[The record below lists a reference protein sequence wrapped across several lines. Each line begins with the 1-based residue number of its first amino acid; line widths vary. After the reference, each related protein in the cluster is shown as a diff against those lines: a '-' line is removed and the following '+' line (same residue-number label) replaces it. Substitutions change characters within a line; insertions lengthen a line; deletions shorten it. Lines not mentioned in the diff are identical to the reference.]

1 VGQWTTFQAPSSV
14 GSFNSDTVLL
24 LTDGSV
30 LIHEAYGANWLRLKP
45 DKHGNYKTGEW
56 SGLLKMSLARQF
68 FASGVLR
75 DGRVF
80 VLGGEYSGP
89 KAEDNDSPLGEI
101 FDPQTN
107 KWGPLNKLKNF
118 EYIKGDVSSS
128 ILADGRVLFGNLQG
142 GPPFAALW
150 DPATEVW
157 TEAGTAFGT
166 KSDTKR
172 SNCNEE
178 TWTLLPDG
186 SVLTVAINTPKNEPL
201 SERYVP
207 SLDEWVP
214 SGETPKSLPIPTVT
228 DPKGN
233 VVNVFEI
240 GPALL
245 LPDGNVLAIGASGQ
259 NAIYEPPP
267 KGSDPA
273 TSAGTWVPAQAF
285 PADTTSGK
293 SWPTLTACDAPGVL
307 QTNGKVLCVAGTLHE
322 IVEVN
327 AKGEEERT
335 YFSKESEFFEFDPT
349 GKTLQPFP
357 NPPFS
362 PSSAPETWPCRLLLL
377 PNAQILLTTQAQT
390 INLYEPTAAENS
402 PQASWR
408 PKLTNP
414 PTTLVAGHT
423 YTIEGEQ
430 LNGLSQANSYGDDAQ
445 MATNFPIVQLS
456 NSKGEVVYL
465 RTLNFSTLGV
475 ATEKESATA
484 EVEVPKSIEPGSWS
498 MVVIA
503 NGIESATVEVEVAA
517 QDCEVIFARDTFGE
531 GEIKAMINLSGAPTE
546 VSPALYVVV
555 EGYTAEEVGL
565 TTTASL
571 SNPPTLPQIAEPIK
585 GIKAVFAG
593 PVLPQDQTLPAKE
606 VQSFTFPF
614 ALTFAGES
622 VFAGAPEQLIV
633 TAKFDPPKKAKVEGS
648 GEIFLIAN
656 PNPFI
661 LHGDEKEGF
670 EWYLSSDVR
679 VFHLKAGERRFEVEL
694 ASSGDPKVVA
704 AEFIREVIEN
714 LNEDTAS
721 AGPLFEKIS
730 QEEDV
735 AETQLA
741 LEPEDGHGNRLY
753 NFALARVR
761 LQDVA
766 EAKEVGVFFR
776 MWQAQQ
782 TNATFDASTIYKS
795 LANPDKVPIPV
806 LGVEGDEI
814 ITIPFFAE
822 PRVDSSTESMDKQ
835 IDTLNRRSIKPD
847 KLGGE
852 AFAYFGCWLDI
863 NQPGESWFP
872 DRMVGGVP
880 ADIPAGPFTGM
891 GQLQSIQQLVRSTHQ
906 CLIAEVNYNLDP
918 IPDGADPSNSD
929 KLAQRNLTLVSVPNP
944 GMPAS
949 RRAPQTIEIR
959 PTPVPLLAGH
969 RPDELMIDWGEIPHG
984 SSAELYLPRA
994 SSGEILEMAAR
1005 MYATHRLKAVDAHT
1019 IAIDGGGVSYVP
1031 VPGSADGL
1039 NLMGLFSVNLPAGIH
1054 KGEEFELIVRQ
1065 LTSASRAVGVRT
1077 EALAVGG
1084 EALERLK
1091 WRRTLGLFKLNIP
1104 VGTRASLLESE
1115 ERTLSIMRWIGQSI
1129 PVQSRWFPVFG
1140 RYLGQLAERVQ
1151 EMGGNPVLV
1160 VPTPTGN
1167 WNGRESGEGHGEG
1180 RRGRGGREGGHG
1192 RGGEERGGRGHGR
1205 GHRRECCEEEIEVTG
1220 KIVDLVHDRFGDFDG
1235 FRLQERCSGELLRFW
1250 TRHDAMVE
1258 VVEYAWREQITVS
1271 VFAHDRDREV
1281 PVAVVYREPP
1291 RA

>member
-1 VGQWTTFQAPSSV
+1 MGQWTTFQPPSSV
-14 GSFNSDTVLL
+14 GSFNADTMLL

-30 LIHEAYGANWLRLKP
+30 LVHEAYGANWLRLTP
-45 DKHGNYKTGEW
+45 DKHGNYNSGEW
-56 SGLLKMSLARQF
+56 SVPLRMSLARQF

-89 KAEDNDSPLGEI
+89 KAEENDSPLGEI

-107 KWGPLNKLKNF
+107 KWGPLSKPKQF
-118 EYIKGDVSSS
+118 EYIKGDVSGC
-128 ILADGRVLFGNLQG
+128 ILADGRVLFGDLQT
-142 GPPFAALW
+142 GPPYTALW
-150 DPATEVW
+150 DPVTEVW

-166 KSDTKR
+166 KPDTKR

-186 SVLTVAINTPKNEPL
+186 SVLTVAVLNEPKA
-201 SERYVP
+201 ERYVP

-214 SGETPKSLPIPTVT
+214 SQETPKSLIIPTIT

-233 VVNVFEI
+233 LVNVFEI
-240 GPALL
+240 GPALV
-245 LPDGNVLAIGASGQ
+245 LPDGNLLAIGASGQ

-273 TSAGTWVPAQAF
+273 TSEGTWVPTQAF
-285 PADTTSGK
+285 PADTTNGK
-293 SWPTLTACDAPGVL
+293 SWPTLTACDAPAVL

-322 IVEVN
+322 IINVN
-327 AKGEEERT
+327 AKGEEERS
-335 YFSKESEFFEFDPT
+335 YFSKESQFFEFDPT
-349 GKTLQPFP
+349 GKTLQPF
-357 NPPFS
+357 S
-362 PSSAPETWPCRLLLL
+362 PAPGPSNTPETWECRFLLL
-377 PNAQILLTTQAQT
+377 PNGQILLTTQAQQ

-402 PQASWR
+402 PR
-408 PKLTNP
+408 PAGARRLTNP
-414 PTTLVAGHT
+414 PTTLVAGHI

-465 RTLNFSTLGV
+465 RTFNFSTLAV
-475 ATEKESATA
+475 ATEKETVTA
-484 EVEVPKSIEPGSWS
+484 EVEVPNSIEPGPWS

-503 NGIESATVEVEVAA
+503 NGIASAAVNVEVAA
-517 QDCEVIFARDTFGE
+517 QDCEVIFARDMFGE
-531 GEIKAMINLSGAPTE
+531 GEIKAMINLSGAPAE
-546 VSPALYVVV
+546 VNPALYVVV

-571 SNPPTLPQIAEPIK
+571 SNPSTLPQIAEPIK
-585 GIKAVFAG
+585 GIKAIFAG
-593 PVLPQDQTLPAKE
+593 PVLPQDRTLPAKE

-622 VFAGAPEQLIV
+622 VFAGAPEQLVV
-633 TAKFDPPKKAKVEGS
+633 TAKFAPPKKAKVEGS

-661 LHGDEKEGF
+661 LHGDEKEGY
-670 EWYLSSDVR
+670 EWYLSSDLR
-679 VFHLKAGERRFEVEL
+679 VFHLKAGEKRFEVEL

-704 AEFIREVIEN
+704 TTFIQEVIEN
-714 LNEDTAS
+714 LNGDTAS

-730 QEEDV
+730 QEEEA

-741 LEPEDGHGNRLY
+741 LEPEDGHGNKLY

-782 TNATFDASTIYKS
+782 TNAIFDANTIYKS
-795 LANPDKVPIPV
+795 LPNPDGVPIPV

-822 PRVDSSTESMDKQ
+822 PRVDTSTESMDEQ
-835 IDTLNRRSIKPD
+835 IDAANRHSIKPD

-863 NQPGESWFP
+863 NQPGETWFP

-891 GQLQSIQQLVRSTHQ
+891 GQLLSIQQLVRSTHQ
-906 CLIAEVNYNLDP
+906 CLIAEINYSLDP
-918 IPDGADPSNSD
+918 IPNGVDPSKSD
-929 KLAQRNLTLVSVPNP
+929 KLAQRNLTLVPVPNP

-949 RRAPQTIEIR
+949 RRAPQTVEIR

-969 RPDELMIDWGEIPHG
+969 RADELMIEWGAIPEG
-984 SSAELYLPRA
+984 SSAELYLPAA
-994 SSGEILEMAAR
+994 SSAEILEMAAR
-1005 MYATHRLKAVDAHT
+1005 MYATHRLKPLDAHT
-1019 IAIDGGGVSYVP
+1019 IAIEAGGVSYVP
-1031 VPGSADGL
+1031 VPAAADGL

-1054 KGEEFELIVRQ
+1054 KGEEFEVIVRQ
-1065 LTSASRAVGVRT
+1065 LTSASRAIGVET
-1077 EALAVGG
+1077 AALAVGG
-1084 EALERLK
+1084 EASERLQ

-1104 VGTRASLLESE
+1104 VGTKASLLESE
-1115 ERTLSIMRWIGQSI
+1115 ERTLSIMRWIGKSI

-1151 EMGGNPVLV
+1151 EMGGDPVLV
-1160 VPTPTGN
+1160 LPTSTGN
-1167 WNGRESGEGHGEG
+1167 WDGRREGGEGA
-1180 RRGRGGREGGHG
+1180 RGHGGREGGHG
-1192 RGGEERGGRGHGR
+1192 RGGAERGGPERGR
-1205 GHRRECCEEEIEVTG
+1205 GHRRECCEEDIEVTG

-1258 VVEYAWREQITVS
+1258 VVEYAWRQQITVS
-1271 VFAHDRDREV
+1271 VFARDHDREV
-1281 PVAVVYREPP
+1281 PTAVVYREPSRP
-1291 RA
+1291 